1 MIPDSRRPQRAE
13 RLTGAAV
20 LLGLVLGG
28 LVVWRIE
35 VLGDDRLS
43 DDAMGGLV
51 VLLVLLL
58 GAWALLG
65 GLGVAARA
73 VLGGG
78 ERRSL
83 PWFAPA
89 KLAFGLLCIV
99 FGAAFSLRT
108 YQMLGG

>member
-1 MIPDSRRPQRAE
+1 MIPESRRPHLVE
-13 RLTGAAV
+13 RLTGGAV
-20 LLGLVLGG
+20 LLGMVLGA
-28 LVVWRIE
+28 LMVWRIE
-35 VLGDDRLS
+35 VLDDDRLS

-65 GLGVAARA
+65 GLGAAARA
-73 VLGGG
+73 LLGRG
-78 ERRSL
+78 RRRGL
-83 PWFAPA
+83 PWFVPA